1 MSDSDNPVLAAL
13 GVHFALL
20 SMMAIGG
27 GVIMLAPDIQRY
39 VVDSNHW
46 ITAQQ
51 FAAAYTIAQA
61 APGPNLLYVT
71 LVGWWAAGW
80 AGAVVATLAIIVPP
94 ATLTLVLLHLSRAG
108 SVSRFGNALRDGL
121 VPVSVGL
128 LGAGGFVLMRSV
140 DSDWRQVL
148 VSCLTVL
155 VIVRTS
161 INPIWL
167 IAGGAGL
174 GLCGLV

>member
-1 MSDSDNPVLAAL
+1 MNDDSPILVGMGL
-13 GVHFALL
+13 HFALL

-27 GVIMLAPDIQRY
+27 GVIMLAPDIHRY

-80 AGAVVATLAIIVPP
+80 QGALVATVAIIAPP
-94 ATLTLVLLHLSRAG
+94 ALLTLMLMRLSRSG
-108 SVSRFGNALRDGL
+108 GVSRFGNALREGL
-121 VPVSVGL
+121 VPISVGL
-128 LGAGGFVLMRSV
+128 LAAGGLVLMQSV
-140 DSDWRQVL
+140 DSDWRQMTL
-148 VSCLTVL
+148 SAATVL
-155 VIVRTS
+155 AAVRTR

-167 IAGGAGL
+167 IMAGGVFGIT
-174 GLCGLV
+174 GLV

>member
-80 AGAVVATLAIIVPP
+80 AGALVATLAIIVPP
-94 ATLTLVLLHLSRAG
+94 ATLTLVMSG
-108 SVSRFGNALRDGL
+108 TGKG
-121 VPVSVGL
+121 
-128 LGAGGFVLMRSV
+128 
-140 DSDWRQVL
+140 
-148 VSCLTVL
+148 TV
-155 VIVRTS
+155 
-161 INPIWL
+161 
-167 IAGGAGL
+167 
-174 GLCGLV
+174 

>member
-1 MSDSDNPVLAAL
+1 
-13 GVHFALL
+13 
-20 SMMAIGG
+20 
-27 GVIMLAPDIQRY
+27 
-39 VVDSNHW
+39 
-46 ITAQQ
+46 
-51 FAAAYTIAQA
+51 
-61 APGPNLLYVT
+61 
-71 LVGWWAAGW
+71 
-80 AGAVVATLAIIVPP
+80 VVATLAIIVPP